1 MSKLKICIKTQTT
14 LASGHLKG
22 QALRVHPD
30 RDYPK
35 IEVTLAHFGFYTP
48 LGFYTLLGFY
58 TPFGFYIPLGFCTV
72 LGFYTP
78 LGFCTVLGIYT
89 RLGFCTPLGLYI
101 LLGFYTAFNR
111 KDFSV

>member
-1 MSKLKICIKTQTT
+1 MSKLKICIETQTT
-14 LASGHLKG
+14 PASGHLKG

-58 TPFGFYIPLGFCTV
+58 TPFGFY
-72 LGFYTP
+72 TP
-78 LGFCTVLGIYT
+78 LGFCTVLGVYT
-89 RLGFCTPLGLYI
+89 RLGFCTLLGLCI
-101 LLGFYTAFNR
+101 LLGFYTAFNG